1 MVKRLGVFAAFAAD
15 LSSIPSPSGDSQLLA
30 SLVPEDSTPSTVLRG
45 YLNAHRTCI
54 DKWVCT
60 HRHDE

>member
-1 MVKRLGVFAAFAAD
+1 MVKRLGAFAAFAAD
-15 LSSIPSPSGDSQLLA
+15 LSLIPSTSGDSQLLA

-60 HRHDE
+60 HRYDE

>member
-1 MVKRLGVFAAFAAD
+1 MVKRLGAFATFAAD
-15 LSSIPSPSGDSQLLA
+15 LSSIPSTSSDSQLLA

-54 DKWVCT
+54 DK
-60 HRHDE
+60 